1 MQGESTE
8 LKRRELSV
16 LLRGEVASLESWSAH
31 WHPPRI
37 VTHLGIIVVG
47 AGLYG
52 AAVGWWRDPM
62 QALYTAIKFPLIILL
77 TATGNALLNGMLAP
91 LLGLN
96 ISFRQSFLAIL
107 MSFTI
112 ASAILGSFAPMV
124 AFIIWNSPPMSLH
137 PWESAGPYGLILLTF
152 VIVIAFAG
160 ITSNLRLLQ
169 LLRQLGGGRRIVA
182 FRVLFAWVA
191 GNLFFGSQLSWILRP
206 FIGAPGL
213 PVQFLRHDAFK
224 GSFYEVIF
232 HVIVQIFTTD

>member
-1 MQGESTE
+1 MQGEPTG

-37 VTHLGIIVVG
+37 LLHLGIIIVG

-52 AAVGWWRDPM
+52 ASMGCWRDPM

-77 TATGNALLNGMLAP
+77 TATGNALLNAMLAP

-112 ASAILGSFAPMV
+112 AGAILGSFAPIM
-124 AFIIWNSPPMSLH
+124 AFIIWNSPPLSLH
-137 PWESAGPYGLILLTF
+137 PRDSSGPYSFILLTF
-152 VIVIAFAG
+152 VLAITFAG
-160 ITSNLRLLQ
+160 ITSNFRLLQ
-169 LLRQLGGGRRIVA
+169 LLRQFSAGRRNVA
-182 FRVLFAWVA
+182 FRVLLAWMA

-206 FIGAPGL
+206 FIGSPGL

-224 GSFYEVIF
+224 GNFYETIF
-232 HVIVQIFTTD
+232 HVIVQLVTLE